1 MSEQRHSNAFLLGL
15 FIFLVLSVLGY
26 LLGHAAI

>member
-15 FIFLVLSVLGY
+15 FIFLGLSVLGY
-26 LLGHAAI
+26 LLGQAAI